1 MTCSDPKAML
11 MIRSSSDQLHA
22 AAHWTECIAR
32 EMGFVDDVISD
43 LAICVTE
50 AVNNAI
56 VHAHREDQRKV
67 IVIHFEQTD
76 EALQIR
82 VLDEGKGFNLG
93 RLADPTLPENVLKE
107 RGRGIHIIRHLMDKM
122 EIHHREGGTEVVMWK
137 LKSKVPS

>member
-1 MTCSDPKAML
+1 MICSDKKAML

-22 AAHWTECIAR
+22 AASWTECVAR
-32 EMGFVDDVISD
+32 EMGFVEDVISD

-56 VHAHREDQRKV
+56 VHAHHEDQRKV
-67 IVIHFEQTD
+67 IVIRFEQTD
-76 EALQIR
+76 DALQIR
-82 VLDEGKGFNLG
+82 VLDEGKGFSLG

-107 RGRGIHIIRHLMDKM
+107 GGRGIHIIRHLMDKM